1 MLTVGRP
8 TTWSHHNQADE
19 DWSGLL
25 LGVGVSTPI
34 CKASK
39 LRRWRRE
46 ALVVQE
52 SLEGAAQN
60 SALPKSMVREL
71 CPGVWPREGPQLG
84 ENRGQGRRTGG
95 SSGALPHACSALR
108 SLCGPGRLPPLAGPG
123 RETLWDAGL
132 QAWSWG
138 PELCAAPPSVQ
149 RWLLTVHCLQGLNPP
164 NPPPRPCPGELRPGH
179 WLA

>member
-60 SALPKSMVREL
+60 SALPKIKDFPENSVLVLKEPSQR
-71 CPGVWPREGPQLG
+71 GPD
-84 ENRGQGRRTGG
+84 G
-95 SSGALPHACSALR
+95 S
-108 SLCGPGRLPPLAGPG
+108 
-123 RETLWDAGL
+123 WM
-132 QAWSWG
+132 
-138 PELCAAPPSVQ
+138 
-149 RWLLTVHCLQGLNPP
+149 
-164 NPPPRPCPGELRPGH
+164 
-179 WLA
+179 